1 MIVDRKF
8 KFLAVNPVNGH
19 IYTEEDG
26 LVLCAKDKAVPVA
39 LEAYQKECVRLGTN
53 PEHVESISMLIQRVK
68 EYQESIESGIPDTV
82 GGEIA
87 RCINGEGL

>member
-1 MIVDRKF
+1 MNIDRKF

-19 IYTEEDG
+19 IYTDEDA

-39 LEAYQKECVRLGTN
+39 LEAYQKECVRLGAN
-53 PEHVESISMLIQRVK
+53 PEHIESIGKLIQRVK
-68 EYQESIESGIPDTV
+68 EYQSSVKSEVPDTV